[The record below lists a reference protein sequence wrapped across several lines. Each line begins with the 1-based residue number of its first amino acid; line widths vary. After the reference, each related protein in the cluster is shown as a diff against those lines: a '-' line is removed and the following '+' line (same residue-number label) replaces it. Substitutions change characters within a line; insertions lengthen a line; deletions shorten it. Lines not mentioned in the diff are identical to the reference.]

1 MMNKPFFVIDT
12 NCFISANL
20 LKNSVSAQAFDK
32 VILNG
37 KLALSNEV
45 LNEYAEVL
53 YREKLDKYLNEDKR
67 QSALKQVKNN
77 AILFSPVEIVTDC
90 RDSKDN
96 KFLELAL
103 ASQAVC
109 IISGDSDLLVLHP
122 FRNIPVMDPAGFLQ
136 NFNNLYHK
144 NQ

>member
-1 MMNKPFFVIDT
+1 VK
-12 NCFISANL
+12 
-20 LKNSVSAQAFDK
+20 KNAM
-32 VILNG
+32 
-37 KLALSNEV
+37 
-45 LNEYAEVL
+45 
-53 YREKLDKYLNEDKR
+53 
-67 QSALKQVKNN
+67 
-77 AILFSPVEIVTDC
+77 LFSPVEIVTDC

-109 IISGDSDLLVLHP
+109 IISGDSDLLMLHP

-144 NQ
+144 KQ

>member
-1 MMNKPFFVIDT
+1 MNKPFFVIDT

-37 KLALSNEV
+37 KLALSNDV

-67 QSALKQVKNN
+67 QSAL
-77 AILFSPVEIVTDC
+77 
-90 RDSKDN
+90 N
-96 KFLELAL
+96 K
-103 ASQAVC
+103 
-109 IISGDSDLLVLHP
+109 
-122 FRNIPVMDPAGFLQ
+122 
-136 NFNNLYHK
+136 
-144 NQ
+144 